1 MSTFIINLNDTI
13 ALSDSAVVELAK
25 VAGAWHPCVQEAETS
40 CNDVWIVVAVCLT
53 IIAVALIAKC
63 AVLSWQKATI
73 ASKERERNDKKA
85 KEKEEYERKKEADK
99 TNRDWRIDDEERKRK
114 YSLDDEERK
123 RKYTIEDEERKLKPK
138 GEEHK

>member
-1 MSTFIINLNDTI
+1 MAMKIEEFMAGKCYRIMKNNCCTHAVKTKLPNELGLYDMS
-13 ALSDSAVVELAK
+13 
-25 VAGAWHPCVQEAETS
+25 
-40 CNDVWIVVAVCLT
+40 
-53 IIAVALIAKC
+53 
-63 AVLSWQKATI
+63 I

-123 RKYTIEDEERKLKPK
+123 RKYTIEDEERTQKPK